1 MNKKICALL
10 LSAVL
15 VVSSIMTSFAQEAPN
30 TAKIPSM
37 EGSSALLMETS
48 HGQII
53 YQKNEEKRR
62 LPASVTKIMTV
73 AVAFDIIEEKEIPLE
88 KITKV
93 SKKAAN
99 TKGASIKLKE
109 GDLISLEALL
119 NAIILNSANNAC
131 VVLAEE
137 LGGSEAEYIKL
148 MNQKALEKGLRNTN
162 FVSVNGLTWSNEHYS
177 SAYDIAQIADE
188 LIKEGDIF
196 RYSPQKTKVINVY
209 RGNPP
214 VLSRTIE
221 LESTN
226 KLLGNYEGIDGM
238 KTGWVGPESGYCFV
252 GTAKRGD
259 TRLLSV
265 TLGAQKEHGNFR
277 DTVKLLDYGFDNFRY
292 IPLMTEDETIL
303 KTKVEGALKSLK
315 GSLGE
320 DLIIFGKYAKE
331 DYSTQIKLNKLELPI
346 KKGDKVGVLEVYA
359 KDKLIM
365 KRDLFADNNVKKSII
380 LSIAQKIKSGFI
392 SIFQ

>member
-10 LSAVL
+10 LTAVL
-15 VVSSIMTSFAQEAPN
+15 VVSSIMTSFAQEVS
-30 TAKIPSM
+30 IPSM
-37 EGSSALLMETS
+37 EGSSALLMETN

-53 YQKNEEKRR
+53 YQKNEQKRR

-109 GDLISLEALL
+109 GDLISIEALL

-148 MNQKALEKGLRNTN
+148 MNQKALEMGLRNTN
-162 FVSVNGLTWSNEHYS
+162 FVSVNGLTWSKDHYS

-196 RYSPQKTKVINVY
+196 RYSPQKTKTINIY

-214 VLSRTIE
+214 VLSRTID

-292 IPLMTEDETIL
+292 IPIMTEDETIL
-303 KTKVEGALKSLK
+303 KTKVDGALKSLK

-331 DYSTQIKLNKLELPI
+331 DYSTQIKLDKLELPI
-346 KKGDKVGVLEVYA
+346 EKGDKVGVLEVYA

-380 LSIAQKIKSGFI
+380 ITIIEKVKNLI
-392 SIFQ
+392 